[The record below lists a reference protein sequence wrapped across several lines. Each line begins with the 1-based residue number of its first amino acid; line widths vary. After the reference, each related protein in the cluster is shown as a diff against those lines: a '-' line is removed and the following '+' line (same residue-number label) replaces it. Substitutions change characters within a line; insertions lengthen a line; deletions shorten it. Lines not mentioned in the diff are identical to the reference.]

1 MEGERNEEVGQYR
14 IWRQRERESGRGFGE
29 SCGVRMGGTPWNR
42 TRWEGMETYG
52 MNVFMKYSRIISP
65 E

>member
-1 MEGERNEEVGQYR
+1 VEGERNEEVGQYR

-42 TRWEGMETYG
+42 TRWDGMET
-52 MNVFMKYSRIISP
+52 
-65 E
+65 